1 MSHFL
6 RYRVSAIE
14 THIRLSKSCFA
25 ANELPLEGCC
35 LPSEAFDRS
44 LLIVKDEH
52 HGKKSSVPRSSSSS
66 LKACEIAG
74 DEILSFSEAFLTD
87 LPSATAKKDLN
98 RSQIKFRRK
107 HFELIFLKS
116 DLLYF

>member
-52 HGKKSSVPRSSSSS
+52 HGKKARFQDLLPAV
-66 LKACEIAG
+66 LIAG

-87 LPSATAKKDLN
+87 LPSATAKK
-98 RSQIKFRRK
+98 I
-107 HFELIFLKS
+107 
-116 DLLYF
+116 